1 MMRVLV
7 LTTFVVA
14 QSTGGCLSSLKD
26 AIPTGTSGEP
36 AMEAFSG
43 DWGSIAA
50 SAASNACTDFSW
62 RVTDVT
68 ITGATGEWSARCLTA
83 IPVNGTATASVVD
96 GEVRWTAT
104 GAGTIEGASCPV
116 ALAGASGLA
125 NGQLRISY
133 SGTTCLGQVSGT
145 EILRK

>member
-1 MMRVLV
+1 MA
-7 LTTFVVA
+7 TFVVA
-14 QSTGGCLSSLKD
+14 QSTGGCLSSLKN

-43 DWGSIAA
+43 NWSSLAA

-68 ITGATGEWSARCLTA
+68 ASGASGEWSARCLTA
-83 IPVNGTATASVVD
+83 IPVSGTASATFVE

-116 ALAGASGLA
+116 ALAGTSGLA
-125 NGQLRISY
+125 NGQVRISY
-133 SGTTCLGQVSGT
+133 AGTTCLGPVSGT